1 MRAGPLVRTTDTLDG
16 MAADEGVKV
25 LVVEDAPEMAMLVK
39 ELLEDENFTVT
50 AVGTGEEALESAAA
64 IDPDVVI
71 LDISLPGIDG
81 NEVCRRLRESSS
93 DAYVIMLTA
102 RQEEADRLIGLAVGA
117 DDYVVKP
124 FSPRELVARVRAM
137 LRRPRTGTVGA
148 GDDHRARRFG
158 ELEIDVEAREV
169 RVAGA
174 PIELSKTEFD
184 LLDALSEQPKVSLSR
199 DQLLERVWGPNW
211 FGDDHVIDVHVSNL
225 RQKLGDD
232 PRTPRY
238 LRTIRGFGYRMGE
251 G

>member
-1 MRAGPLVRTTDTLDG
+1 MTIGA
-16 MAADEGVKV
+16 GVKV
-25 LVVEDAPEMAMLVK
+25 LVVEDAPEIVEVIEEALAGESFEVS
-39 ELLEDENFTVT
+39 
-50 AVGTGEEALESAAA
+50 AVGTGEDALAKAGA
-64 IDPDVVI
+64 IAPDVVL

-81 NEVCRRLRESSS
+81 IEVCRRLREGSS

-102 RQEEADRLIGLAVGA
+102 RGDEADKLVGLAVGA

-124 FSPRELVARVRAM
+124 FSPRELVARIRAM
-137 LRRPRTGTVGA
+137 LRRPRSGAAAETGST
-148 GDDHRARRFG
+148 RRFG
-158 ELEIDVEAREV
+158 ELEVDVQAREV
-169 RVAGA
+169 RVAGK
-174 PIELSKTEFD
+174 PVELSRTEFD

-232 PRTPRY
+232 PRSPAY
-238 LRTIRGFGYRMGE
+238 VRTVRGFGYRMGE

>member
-1 MRAGPLVRTTDTLDG
+1 MPGEA
-16 MAADEGVKV
+16 VKV
-25 LVVEDAPEMAMLVK
+25 LVVEDTPEMAELVK
-39 ELLEDENFTVT
+39 ELLEGENFDVT
-50 AVGTGEEALESAAA
+50 AVDTGEEALDVAAA
-64 IDPDVVI
+64 TSPDVVI
-71 LDISLPGIDG
+71 LDVSLPGIDG
-81 NEVCRRLRESSS
+81 NEVCRRLREDSS

-137 LRRPRTGTVGA
+137 LRRPRARDAGTGG
-148 GDDHRARRFG
+148 GGPRRFG
-158 ELEIDVEAREV
+158 DLEVDVRAREV

-184 LLDALSEQPKVSLSR
+184 LIDALSEQPKISLSR
-199 DQLLERVWGPNW
+199 EQLLERVWGPAW
-211 FGDDHVIDVHVSNL
+211 FGDDHVIDVHISNL

-232 PRTPRY
+232 PRNPRY

>member
-1 MRAGPLVRTTDTLDG
+1 MSPDS
-16 MAADEGVKV
+16 AAKV
-25 LVVEDAPEMAMLVK
+25 LVVEDTPEMAELVK
-39 ELLEDENFTVT
+39 ELLEGENFDVT
-50 AVGTGEEALESAAA
+50 AVGTGEEALEVATAT
-64 IDPDVVI
+64 DPDVVI
-71 LDISLPGIDG
+71 LDVSLPGIDG
-81 NEVCRRLRESSS
+81 NEVCRRLREDSS

-137 LRRPRTGTVGA
+137 LRRPRAREAGA
-148 GDDHRARRFG
+148 GGSGRRRFG
-158 ELEIDVEAREV
+158 DLEIDIQAHEV
-169 RVAGA
+169 RVGGA

-184 LLDALSEQPKVSLSR
+184 ILDALSEQPKVSLSR
-199 DQLLERVWGPNW
+199 QQLLERVWGPSW
-211 FGDDHVIDVHVSNL
+211 FGDDHVIDVHISNL

-232 PRTPRY
+232 PRQPRY

>member
-1 MRAGPLVRTTDTLDG
+1 MLIEQLLV
-16 MAADEGVKV
+16 A
-25 LVVEDAPEMAMLVK
+25 
-39 ELLEDENFTVT
+39 ENFAVTV
-50 AVGTGEEALESAAA
+50 VGSGEEALEAAAA

-102 RQEEADRLIGLAVGA
+102 RDEEADRLVGLAVGA
-117 DDYVVKP
+117 DDYVTKP
-124 FSPRELVARVRAM
+124 FSSRELVARVKAM
-137 LRRPRTGTVGA
+137 LRRPRTGTVG
-148 GDDHRARRFG
+148 GGRGEGPRRFG
-158 ELEIDVEAREV
+158 ELEIDVQAREV

-174 PIELSKTEFD
+174 PVELSKTEFD

-199 DQLLERVWGPNW
+199 EQLLERVWGPSW

-232 PRTPRY
+232 PRSPRY
-238 LRTIRGFGYRMGE
+238 LRTIRGYGYRMGE

>member
-1 MRAGPLVRTTDTLDG
+1 
-16 MAADEGVKV
+16 MAIAEGVSV
-25 LVVEDAPEMAMLVK
+25 LVVEDTPEVAMVIQQVLSN
-39 ELLEDENFTVT
+39 ENFEVST
-50 AVGTGEEALESAAA
+50 VGTGEEALDGRRHRSGRGR
-64 IDPDVVI
+64 PRH
-71 LDISLPGIDG
+71 LLPGIDG

-102 RQEEADRLIGLAVGA
+102 REDEADRLIGLAVGA
-117 DDYVVKP
+117 DDYVTKP

-137 LRRPRTGTVGA
+137 LRRPRSGSVGGGA
-148 GDDHRARRFG
+148 PSTARQFGD
-158 ELEIDVEAREV
+158 LEIDVDAREV
-169 RVAGA
+169 RVAGS

-184 LLDALSEQPKVSLSR
+184 ILDALSEQPRVSLSR

-232 PRTPRY
+232 PRSPRY
-238 LRTIRGFGYRMGE
+238 LKTIRGFGYRMGE